1 MKLKE
6 LLKLTT
12 GAAMVICNPDGVELS
27 FESAIPLNYL
37 YNAEVL
43 SILPGIGVSSAD
55 YARAYLRIVLDLEGG
70 AEE

>member
-12 GAAMVICNPDGVELS
+12 GAAIVICTPEGEEIKLQSDT
-27 FESAIPLNYL
+27 ALNAL
-37 YNAEVL
+37 KNAEVL

-70 AEE
+70 AEK

>member
-12 GAAMVICNPDGVELS
+12 GAAIVICTPEGEELKLQS
-27 FESAIPLNYL
+27 DTALNAL
-37 YNAEVL
+37 KNAEVL

>member
-12 GAAMVICNPDGVELS
+12 GAAIVICTPEGEELKLQS
-27 FESAIPLNYL
+27 DTALNAL
-37 YNAEVL
+37 KNDEVL